1 MRRAVRLKSIPAA
14 GITGPALWA
23 AAQARVAMWNR
34 QAKSPRDIQLRHLLD
49 HCATAAPTQFGKKHD
64 LALVRSYEDFR
75 ERVPVRTY
83 ADLEPELERM
93 RRGERDVLYPGLV
106 RYWGNSSGSSSTAA
120 LNKFLPITDAQ
131 IRWQQKSGFDVVCR
145 YITLSND
152 MQFPR
157 GYTLNLMPPAVLKP
171 EGPVLITSNPGL
183 MQLHMPKAGAFHI
196 LPRPPVR
203 DIEDYDKKLDAL
215 AETYL
220 DHDIRALSGTTCWFS
235 ILFERVLAAARA
247 RGRDVETINDVWPN
261 LGALLGGGVHAA
273 PYLPMLRERLG
284 RPMTFIDNYNA
295 TEGGI
300 FAVTDERDSGS
311 MMVVPDRGVFYEFIP
326 REDVGKP
333 SPRRYPLWQTE
344 VGAEYAL
351 LVTTSSGLFAYS
363 IGDFVRFTSVFP
375 HRLEFTGRL
384 SGVLSITQE
393 LTSQAE
399 IERAV
404 AAAVAKHEAGI
415 VDFSA
420 AAELGVDG
428 TAKGRYA
435 LFVEFDREPVSLEG
449 FATAFDQALCAENR
463 VYREHRAG
471 NVAILA
477 PRVLPLVRG
486 ATRSFMTSLGQT
498 SIQHKFPRIADDRKK
513 DVLRGLVRRSGSEAA
528 TGAP

>member
-14 GITGPALWA
+14 GITGPALWG
-23 AAQARVAMWNR
+23 AAQVRVAIWER
-34 QAKSPRDIQLRHLLD
+34 RARSPREIQLRHLLE
-49 HCATAAPTQFGKKHD
+49 HCRAAAKTEFGRQHRLD
-64 LALVRSYEDFR
+64 DVRSYEDFR
-75 ERVPVRTY
+75 ARVPVRTY
-83 ADLEPELERM
+83 ADFEPQLDRM
-93 RRGERDVLYPGLV
+93 RRGERDVLWPGLV
-106 RYWGNSSGSSSTAA
+106 KYWGNSSGSSSTAA
-120 LNKFLPITDAQ
+120 VHKFLPISDTQ
-131 IRWQQKSGFDVVCR
+131 IAWQQKAGFDVLCR
-145 YITLSND
+145 YVTLSGD
-152 MQFPR
+152 RSFTG
-157 GYTLNLMPPAVLKP
+157 GYTLNLLPPAVLKP
-171 EGPVLITSNPGL
+171 EGPVFVTSNPGL
-183 MQLHMPKAGAFHI
+183 MQLHMPRAGRLNVI
-196 LPRPPVR
+196 PRPPVR
-203 DIEDYDKKLDAL
+203 DIEEYDKKLQAI
-215 AETYL
+215 AENYL
-220 DHDIRALSGTTCWFS
+220 EYDVRALSGTTCWFS
-235 ILFERVLAAARA
+235 ILFDRVLAAARA
-247 RGRDVETINDVWPN
+247 RGRDVRNIGEIWPN
-261 LGALLGGGVHAA
+261 LRALLGGGVHAA
-273 PYLPMLRERLG
+273 PYLPIIRERIGHPVVLV
-284 RPMTFIDNYNA
+284 DNYNA

-300 FAVTDERDSGS
+300 FAVTDRLDDEG

-333 SPRRYPLWQTE
+333 EPRRVPLWETE
-344 VGAEYAL
+344 PGAEYAL
-351 LVTTSSGLFAYS
+351 VVSTSSGLFGYS
-363 IGDFVRFTSVFP
+363 IGDFVRFRSVFP

-404 AAAVAKHEAGI
+404 AAAAAHNPCRI

-435 LFVEFDREPVSLEG
+435 LFVEFEQEPPSVER
-449 FATAFDQALCAENR
+449 FASSFDEALCAENR

-486 ATRSFMTSLGQT
+486 ATRRFMTSLGQT

-513 DVLRGLVRRSGSEAA
+513 DVLRELVRQGGTEAF